1 MTTPALRIRALE
13 KRYGSH
19 TALRG
24 IDLDVPPGAIY
35 GVIGPNGAGKTTTM
49 RILLDLVR
57 PTAGEVRVLGRAP
70 REGGAALRARI
81 GYLPGEL
88 RLAGRMSGRA
98 FLAHHAAI
106 SGTVAP
112 GTADAYA
119 ERLGVDL
126 SRPVRSLS
134 KGNKQKLGLIQAF
147 QHNPELLVLDEP
159 TSGLDPLVQREFH
172 AMLGEARDRGAT
184 VFLSSHVL
192 SEVQLTA
199 DRVAILREGRIMT
212 VSTVDALRESAV
224 RQARITV
231 SAADAAPLAAA
242 LERVEGVTLGAT
254 ATTASDRATV
264 IATVDTH
271 VDAFVK
277 ALAGHRVLDLTVEE
291 PDLEAAVLRFYD
303 GPAHADEP
311 AAAARAASATG
322 PASAAIT
329 APTTTPASAEEAT
342 R

>member
-1 MTTPALRIRALE
+1 MNNDTILKVEHLSMRFGGLMAINDFSFEA
-13 KRYGSH
+13 KRGDI
-19 TALRG
+19 TAL
-24 IDLDVPPGAIY
+24 
-35 GVIGPNGAGKTTTM
+35 IGPNGAGKTTTM

-57 PTAGEVRVLGRAP
+57 PTAGEVRVLGATP
-70 REGGAALRARI
+70 RTGGAALRSRI

-88 RLAGRMSGRA
+88 RLSGRMTGRA

-106 SGTVAP
+106 SGTVAR
-112 GTADAYA
+112 GTADAFA

-126 SRPVRSLS
+126 GRPVRSLS

-147 QHNPELLVLDEP
+147 QHSPELLVLDEP

-199 DRVAILREGRIMT
+199 DQVAILREGRIMT
-212 VSTVDALRESAV
+212 VATVAALRESAV

-231 SAADAAPLAAA
+231 STADAAPLAAA
-242 LERVEGVTLGAT
+242 LSRVEGVTLDGSTDT
-254 ATTASDRATV
+254 ADRTTVS
-264 IATVDTH
+264 ATVDTH
-271 VDAFVK
+271 VDPFVK
-277 ALAGHRVLDLTVEE
+277 ALAGVPVLDLTLEE
-291 PDLEAAVLRFYD
+291 PDLEAAVLRYYD
-303 GPAHADEP
+303 DEP
-311 AAAARAASATG
+311 GAAPAASASAAPARAA
-322 PASAAIT
+322 ASDEE
-329 APTTTPASAEEAT
+329 TT

>member
-1 MTTPALRIRALE
+1 MTNPALRIRGLE

-24 IDLDVPPGAIY
+24 IDLDVPPGAVY

-57 PTAGEVRVLGRAP
+57 PTAGEVRVLGQEPRA
-70 REGGAALRARI
+70 GGADLRARI

-88 RLAGRMSGRA
+88 RLSGRMSGRA

-106 SGTVAP
+106 SGTVVR

-147 QHNPELLVLDEP
+147 QHSPELLVLDEP

-212 VSTVDALRESAV
+212 VATVSALRESAV

-231 SAADAAPLAAA
+231 STADAAPLAAA
-242 LERVEGVTLGAT
+242 LERVEGVTLDGSTDT
-254 ATTASDRATV
+254 ADRTTVT
-264 IATVDTH
+264 ATVDTH

-277 ALAGHRVLDLTVEE
+277 ALAGVPLLDLTVEE
-291 PDLEAAVLRFYD
+291 PDLEAAVLRYYDGD
-303 GPAHADEP
+303 GPAGAG
-311 AAAARAASATG
+311 AASATAASASAT
-322 PASAAIT
+322 PASA
-329 APTTTPASAEEAT
+329 TPASAEEAT

>member
-1 MTTPALRIRALE
+1 MNDAIRVRGLT
-13 KRYGSH
+13 KNYGNH

-24 IDLDVPPGAIY
+24 VDLDVPAGQVY

-57 PTAGEVRVLGRAP
+57 PTAGEVAVLGEHP
-70 REGGAALRARI
+70 RTGGAALRRRI
-81 GYLPGEL
+81 GFLPGEL

-98 FLAHHAAI
+98 FLAHYASI
-106 SGTVAP
+106 SGTVP
-112 GTADAYA
+112 RHTAETYA

-147 QHNPELLVLDEP
+147 MHSPELLVLDEP

-172 AMLGEARDRGAT
+172 SMLREARERGAT

-199 DRVAILREGRIMT
+199 DRVAILRRGSIAA
-212 VSTVDALRESAV
+212 VSTVDQLREGAV
-224 RQARITV
+224 RNARIALD
-231 SAADAAPLAAA
+231 AADADA
-242 LERVEGVTLGAT
+242 LVRDLSTLIGVTGTRRVEAT
-254 ATTASDRATV
+254 AGQSIV
-264 IATVDTH
+264 EATVDTH
-271 VDAFVK
+271 VDEFVK
-277 ALAGHRVLDLTVEE
+277 AVSRHRIHDLTLEE
-291 PDLEAAVLRFYD
+291 PDLEAAVLKFYD
-303 GPAHADEP
+303 
-311 AAAARAASATG
+311 
-322 PASAAIT
+322 
-329 APTTTPASAEEAT
+329 EE

>member
-1 MTTPALRIRALE
+1 MTDPALRIRALE

-24 IDLDVPPGAIY
+24 IDLDVPPGAVY

-57 PTAGEVRVLGRAP
+57 PSSGEVHVLGEEP
-70 REGGAALRARI
+70 RTGGAALRARI

-106 SGTVAP
+106 SGTVRR

-147 QHNPELLVLDEP
+147 QHSPELLVLDEP

-212 VSTVDALRESAV
+212 VSTVAALRESAV

-231 SAADAAPLAAA
+231 AAADAAPLTATLAR
-242 LERVEGVTLGAT
+242 LEGVTPDG
-254 ATTASDRATV
+254 TTHAGDRATV
-264 IATVDTH
+264 AATVDAH
-271 VDAFVK
+271 VDGFVK
-277 ALAGHRVLDLTVEE
+277 ALAGHDVLDLTVEE
-291 PDLEAAVLRFYD
+291 PDLEAAVLRYYD
-303 GPAHADEP
+303 
-311 AAAARAASATG
+311 G
-322 PASAAIT
+322 PASAA
-329 APTTTPASAEEAT
+329 SAEEAA

>member
-1 MTTPALRIRALE
+1 MTEPALRIRALE

-24 IDLDVPPGAIY
+24 VDLDVPPGVVY

-57 PTAGEVRVLGRAP
+57 PTAGEVQVLGLPP
-70 REGGAALRARI
+70 RSGGAALRARI

-98 FLAHHAAI
+98 YLAHLAAV
-106 SGTVAP
+106 SGRVAP
-112 GTADAYA
+112 GTAEHYA
-119 ERLGVDL
+119 DRLGVDL

-147 QHNPELLVLDEP
+147 QHRPELLVLDEP

-212 VSTVDALRESAV
+212 VSTVQALRESAV

-231 SAADAAPLAAA
+231 RTADAAPLAAA
-242 LERVEGVTLGAT
+242 LARTAGVTPGEPALGA
-254 ATTASDRATV
+254 ADAERTTLT
-264 IATVDTH
+264 ATVDAH

-277 ALAGHRVLDLTVEE
+277 ALAGHPILDLTIEE
-291 PDLEAAVLRFYD
+291 PDLEAAVLRYYD
-303 GPAHADEP
+303 GPTE
-311 AAAARAASATG
+311 AAA
-322 PASAAIT
+322 PASAAQ
-329 APTTTPASAEEAT
+329 EAT

>member
-1 MTTPALRIRALE
+1 MTDPALSIRALE

-24 IDLDVPPGAIY
+24 IDLDVPPGAVY

-57 PTAGEVRVLGRAP
+57 PTAGEVRVLGQTP
-70 REGGAALRARI
+70 RGGGAALRSRI

-106 SGTVAP
+106 SGTVAA
-112 GTADAYA
+112 GAAEAYA

-126 SRPVRSLS
+126 ARPVHSLS

-147 QHNPELLVLDEP
+147 QHDPELLVLDEP

-172 AMLGEARDRGAT
+172 AMLREARDRGAT

-212 VSTVDALRESAV
+212 VATVDALRESAV
-224 RQARITV
+224 RRARITV
-231 SAADAAPLAAA
+231 GHADAAPLAAA
-242 LERVEGVTLGAT
+242 LERVEGVTLGDA
-254 ATTASDRATV
+254 ATTASDRSILT
-264 IATVDTH
+264 ATVDTH

-277 ALAGHRVLDLTVEE
+277 ALAGHPLLDLTLEE
-291 PDLEAAVLRFYD
+291 PDLEAAVLRYYD
-303 GPAHADEP
+303 GPAGGEG
-311 AAAARAASATG
+311 AASASA
-322 PASAAIT
+322 ASARPA
-329 APTTTPASAEEAT
+329 ASAASAEETT

>member
-1 MTTPALRIRALE
+1 MTDPALRIRALE

-24 IDLDVPPGAIY
+24 IDLDVPPGAVY

-57 PTAGEVRVLGRAP
+57 PTSGEVRVLGQHPRA
-70 REGGAALRARI
+70 GGAALRSRI

-88 RLAGRMSGRA
+88 RLSGRMSGRA

-106 SGTVAP
+106 SGPVARD
-112 GTADAYA
+112 TADAYA

-212 VSTVDALRESAV
+212 VATVDALRESAV

-231 SAADAAPLAAA
+231 SAADAAPLTAA
-242 LERVEGVTLGAT
+242 LQRLEGVTLGAT
-254 ATTASDRATV
+254 TTSADRATV
-264 IATVDTH
+264 AATVDTH

-277 ALAGHRVLDLTVEE
+277 ALAGVPLLDLTVEE
-291 PDLEAAVLRFYD
+291 PDLEAAVLRYYD
-303 GPAHADEP
+303 GDARTPAD
-311 AAAARAASATG
+311 AASAST
-322 PASAAIT
+322 AST
-329 APTTTPASAEEAT
+329 ASTASAEEA
-342 R
+342 RR

>member
-1 MTTPALRIRALE
+1 
-13 KRYGSH
+13 
-19 TALRG
+19 
-24 IDLDVPPGAIY
+24 
-35 GVIGPNGAGKTTTM
+35 
-49 RILLDLVR
+49 
-57 PTAGEVRVLGRAP
+57 
-70 REGGAALRARI
+70 
-81 GYLPGEL
+81 
-88 RLAGRMSGRA
+88 MSGRA

-119 ERLGVDL
+119 DRLGVDL

-147 QHNPELLVLDEP
+147 QHSPELLVLDEP

-212 VSTVDALRESAV
+212 VATVSALRESAV

-231 SAADAAPLAAA
+231 STADAAPLAAA
-242 LERVEGVTLGAT
+242 LERVVGVTLDGSTGSAER
-254 ATTASDRATV
+254 TTVT
-264 IATVDTH
+264 ATVDTH

-277 ALAGHRVLDLTVEE
+277 ALAGVPLLDLTVEE
-291 PDLEAAVLRFYD
+291 PDLEAAVLRYYD
-303 GPAHADEP
+303 GDGPGATPAPAAPASEP
-311 AAAARAASATG
+311 AAPAAS
-322 PASAAIT
+322 PA
-329 APTTTPASAEEAT
+329 PAEEAT

>member
-1 MTTPALRIRALE
+1 MTNPALRIRGLE

-24 IDLDVPPGAIY
+24 IDLDVPPGAVY

-57 PTAGEVRVLGRAP
+57 PTAGEVRVLGQEPRA
-70 REGGAALRARI
+70 GGAELRARI

-88 RLAGRMSGRA
+88 RLSGRMSGRA

-106 SGTVAP
+106 SGQVAP
-112 GTADAYA
+112 HAAEAYA
-119 ERLGVDL
+119 DRLGVDL

-147 QHNPELLVLDEP
+147 QHSPELLVLDEP

-199 DRVAILREGRIMT
+199 DQVAILREGRIMT
-212 VSTVDALRESAV
+212 VATVDALRESAV

-231 SAADAAPLAAA
+231 STADAAPLAAT
-242 LERVEGVTLGAT
+242 LSRVEGVTLDGSTDSADR
-254 ATTASDRATV
+254 TTVT
-264 IATVDTH
+264 ATVDAH

-277 ALAGHRVLDLTVEE
+277 ALAGVPLLDLTVEE
-291 PDLEAAVLRFYD
+291 PDLEAAVLRYYDGD
-303 GPAHADEP
+303 GPAG
-311 AAAARAASATG
+311 AAVASASAASTARAASASAAS
-322 PASAAIT
+322 ASAAS
-329 APTTTPASAEEAT
+329 PEEAT